1 MAKQQDPRLLNPR
14 IEALPTTRIA
24 FVRHDGP
31 QKTIEK
37 TFKRFIEWCGD
48 RGLLTPGTKYIGV
61 AHDNVVAS
69 GPNEPRYDCA
79 ITVGR
84 DFRPEGDV
92 EVATLEAGE
101 YAIVTYQGPYWGVD
115 AAYSWL
121 EDHPPHGVL
130 VEGSEPR
137 LQDQDQREPGDAG
150 RGVGEPLPPGASG
163 SVRLRPDDTERVPE
177 CLAGL
182 QRRRL

>member
-1 MAKQQDPRLLNPR
+1 MAKQDPKLLNPR

-24 FVRHDGP
+24 FVRHNGP
-31 QKTIEK
+31 QNTIER
-37 TFKRFIEWCGD
+37 TFKRFVEWCGD
-48 RGLLTPGTKYIGV
+48 RGLLTDSTKYIGV
-61 AHDNVVAS
+61 AHDNVVAN

-115 AAYSWL
+115 AA
-121 EDHPPHGVL
+121 
-130 VEGSEPR
+130 
-137 LQDQDQREPGDAG
+137 
-150 RGVGEPLPPGASG
+150 
-163 SVRLRPDDTERVPE
+163 
-177 CLAGL
+177 
-182 QRRRL
+182 

>member
-1 MAKQQDPRLLNPR
+1 MAKQDPKLLNPR

-24 FVRHDGP
+24 FVRHNGP
-31 QKTIEK
+31 QNTIER
-37 TFKRFIEWCGD
+37 TFKRFTEWCGD
-48 RGLLTPGTKYIGV
+48 HGLLTANTKYIGV

-121 EDHPPHGVL
+121 EDSWLKEMGRQ
-130 VEGSEPR
+130 PR
-137 LQDQDQREPGDAG
+137 NAPSFEVYLNDAA
-150 RGVGEPLPPGASG
+150 E
-163 SVRLRPDDTERVPE
+163 VPE
-177 CLAGL
+177 SQLL
-182 QRRRL
+182 TDVHLPLEWW